1 MSNTHKRRQK
11 NSIPAVAILH
21 RGAVP
26 LFLFSFVLLTLLV
39 LSNMYV
45 LPGLTSVDIG
55 GKERDAVQL
64 QSYYDSL
71 LQQIV
76 KQEKERDMLVLP
88 MEDSAYRHLV
98 EQKNA
103 AFPLLSLRASLEQT
117 AKQISHEGKNVV
129 HIDSIRYVPAKK
141 RAELIGDVRNVG
153 PRSMTVLAQLVE
165 ELRMQPFVADIVSP
179 RFQRRDDPVLGMYSP
194 FTLVISLP

>member
-11 NSIPAVAILH
+11 TSIPLVTILH

-26 LFLFSFVLLTLLV
+26 LFLFSLVLLILLV

-45 LPGLTSVDIG
+45 LPGLTSVDVG
-55 GKERDAVQL
+55 GKERDAAQL
-64 QSYYDSL
+64 KSYYDSL
-71 LQQIV
+71 LQQITE
-76 KQEKERDMLVLP
+76 QEQERDALVLP
-88 MEDSAYRHLV
+88 MEDTAYRRLV

-117 AKQISHEGKNVV
+117 AKQIAPEGKSVV
-129 HIDSIRYVPAKK
+129 HIDSIRYIPSKK

-165 ELRMQPFVADIVSP
+165 ELRMQPFVEGIVSP
-179 RFQRRDDPVLGMYSP
+179 RFQRREDPVLGMYSP